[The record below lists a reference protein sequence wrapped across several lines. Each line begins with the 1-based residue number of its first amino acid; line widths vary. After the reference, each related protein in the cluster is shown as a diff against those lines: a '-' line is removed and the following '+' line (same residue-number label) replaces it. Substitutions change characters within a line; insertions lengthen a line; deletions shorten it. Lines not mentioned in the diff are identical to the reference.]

1 MPISHPSGTRGGRGP
16 VGYRLQFQDNQK
28 LYLEF
33 SVSNSVALVNRL
45 RADRNLRAAD
55 SQRTDLS

>member
-1 MPISHPSGTRGGRGP
+1 MPISHPSGNGGGRGP